1 MACYIYNISDGS
13 LNLWGPS
20 DTIAKTFV
28 GDLAASG
35 LAAVT
40 GLPPLDATHHWNANI
55 KTVQTN
61 VPVIKSGGAPVLS
74 DYPAKLAATG
84 YALIVPTDGV
94 TYNVTKWVQPNLQ
107 AFYDFSIAHGGWDK
121 ALHSQLY
128 IYLQNKTTS

>member
-1 MACYIYNISDGS
+1 MACYIYNVSDGS
-13 LNLWGPS
+13 LYLWGPS
-20 DTIAKTFV
+20 DNIASIFV
-28 GDLAASG
+28 GDLKANG

-40 GLPPLDATHHWNANI
+40 GLPALDASHHWNANI

-84 YALIVPTDGV
+84 YALVVPSDGV
-94 TYNVTKWVQPNLQ
+94 TYNFTKWVQPNLQ
-107 AFYDFSIAHGGWDK
+107 AFLDFCIAQGGWDK
-121 ALHSQLY
+121 ILHSQLN